1 MDHFAASERSLS
13 QVPGMHLLQAL
24 GYTLLTKAEAEQER
38 RGRLSNVFLEDILA
52 GQLRRI
58 NRIRFRG
65 REVPFTEGNIIGAIE
80 KLKEP
85 RASGLLKTNEDL
97 TDLLLLGTSLDQT
110 IDGETRGFQLRFI
123 DWERPENNVFHL
135 CAEFEVERSRSHE
148 TRRPDLV
155 LFVNGIPLAV
165 IECKAPSEDCAQAV
179 SQHLRNQQDDEIPGL
194 FRTVQMLLAVNKN
207 AARYGTVGTAAKFW
221 SLWRERE
228 DREEDV
234 AAAVARPL
242 TRDQLRVTF
251 AGGFAAE
258 QAPYAAAEAGGGRG
272 MTEQDRTLFALCRPE
287 RLLDLVRRFT
297 LFDGGEKKIARY
309 QQFFAV
315 RNLLRR
321 VKTRDAEGRRQ
332 GGVIWHTQGS
342 GKSLTM
348 VMMAR
353 ALALDPDIDLP
364 RVVLV
369 TDRLDLDEQIR
380 RTFAACGLEPQRAQS
395 GRHLLDLLGKD
406 RAAVVT
412 TLIHKFDTALRAR
425 GFEDRSTDVFL
436 LVDESHRSQHG
447 TLHPR
452 MRKLFPN
459 ACYLGFTG
467 TPLMKAEKSTFE
479 RFGGVIDVY
488 AIRQAVEDKAVV
500 PLLYEGR
507 HVEQQ
512 VNAQGI
518 DAWFERTCANLSAE
532 QKADLKRKFARAREL
547 SQTGQTIACIAF
559 DISQHFSQNWKGTG
573 FKGQLVAPSKRAA
586 LAYKRSLD
594 ELGDLTTEVIISG
607 PDDREGY
614 ETIDEGP
621 AYEAVAFWKRMMARY
636 GDEKRYNESIIE
648 SFKRREEPEVLIV
661 VDKLLTGFD
670 APKNAVLYIAKKM
683 KEHTLLQ
690 AIARVNR
697 VEEGKDFGFIIDYQ
711 GLLGELDQA
720 LTAYS
725 ALDGYEE
732 EDVADTV
739 LSIRDEIDRLPQ
751 RHSELWDLFREIR
764 NKADEEA
771 FERHL
776 GDEAQRKLFY
786 SRLNQFA
793 KTLAIA
799 LSSAEYANDA
809 ANTARIAGYK
819 NDLRRF
825 EKLRASVKRRYQE
838 EVSLREYEPRIRK
851 LLDTHI
857 LAHQVLTLTPL
868 VNIFDDDAFEK
879 AVEGQAS
886 LAAKADLIAS
896 ATKRTL
902 IERLDEDPAFYE
914 PISRLIQKA
923 IEDFRQGRLDELDYL
938 RTVSAIRDAV
948 VNRKTDELPE
958 AIKDNPA
965 ATAFFGVALEVV
977 RDVGGRPQREL
988 SDIAAAFAANALTII
1003 EQHRIVDWVGN
1014 LDVQK
1019 AMINNLDDY
1028 LFDVVKRRHGV
1039 PLKPAIMDDLI
1050 DRIMQIARHRLPR

>member
-1 MDHFAASERSLS
+1 L
-13 QVPGMHLLQAL
+13 
-24 GYTLLTKAEAEQER
+24 
-38 RGRLSNVFLEDILA
+38 
-52 GQLRRI
+52 
-58 NRIRFRG
+58 
-65 REVPFTEGNIIGAIE
+65 
-80 KLKEP
+80 
-85 RASGLLKTNEDL
+85 
-97 TDLLLLGTSLDQT
+97 
-110 IDGETRGFQLRFI
+110 
-123 DWERPENNVFHL
+123 
-135 CAEFEVERSRSHE
+135 
-148 TRRPDLV
+148 
-155 LFVNGIPLAV
+155 LFVNGIPLVV
-165 IECKAPSEDCAQAV
+165 IECKAPSGDWAQGI
-179 SQHLRNQQDDEIPGL
+179 SQLLGYQQDDEIPGL
-194 FRTVQMLLAVNKN
+194 FRTVQLLLAANKN

-228 DREEDV
+228 DRKEDV
-234 AAAVARPL
+234 AAAVATPL
-242 TRDQLRVTF
+242 TEAQKRATF
-251 AGGFAAE
+251 AGGFAEE
-258 QAPYAAAEAGGGRG
+258 QAPFAAAEAGGGRG
-272 MTEQDRTLFALCRPE
+272 VTEQDRVLFALCRPD

-297 LFDGGEKKIARY
+297 LFDGGEKKVARY

-353 ALALDPDIDLP
+353 ALALDPEIDLP

-369 TDRLDLDEQIR
+369 TDRIDLDEQIR
-380 RTFAACGLEPQRAQS
+380 RTFAACGLDPQQAQS

-406 RAAVVT
+406 RAAIVT

-488 AIRQAVEDKAVV
+488 AIRQAVEDKAIV

-518 DAWFERTCANLSAE
+518 DAWFERTCANLLAE

-559 DISQHFSQNWKGTG
+559 DISQHFAQTWKGTG

-586 LAYKRSLD
+586 LAYKRALD
-594 ELGDLTTEVIISG
+594 ELGEVTSEVVISG
-607 PDDREGY
+607 PDEREGY

-621 AYEAVAFWKRMMARY
+621 ADEVVAFWKRMMARF
-636 GDEKRYNESIIE
+636 GDERRYNGSVIE
-648 SFKRREEPEVLIV
+648 SFKRREDPEILIV
-661 VDKLLTGFD
+661 VDTLLTGFD
-670 APKNAVLYIAKKM
+670 APKNTVLYITKKM

-711 GLLGELDQA
+711 GLLGELDHA

-732 EDVADTV
+732 ADVADTV
-739 LSIRDEIDRLPQ
+739 LSIRDEIAKLPQ
-751 RHSELWDLFREIR
+751 RHSELWDIFREIR

-776 GDEAQRKLFY
+776 GDEVQRKLFY

-799 LSSAEYANDA
+799 LSSAEYANDP
-809 ANTARIAGYK
+809 ANAGRIAGYK
-819 NDLRRF
+819 SDLRRF
-825 EKLRASVKRRYQE
+825 ERLRLAVKRRYQE

-868 VNIFDDDAFEK
+868 VNIFDDEAFAK

-886 LAAKADLIAS
+886 PAAKADLIAS
-896 ATKRTL
+896 ATKRT
-902 IERLDEDPAFYE
+902 ITERLEEDPAFYE
-914 PISRLIQKA
+914 PFSRLIQKA

-948 VNRKTDELPE
+948 VNRKTDDLP
-958 AIKDNPA
+958 AAVRDNPV

-977 RDVGGRPQREL
+977 RQVGGRAESEML
-988 SDIAAAFAANALTII
+988 DIAAAIAANALTII
-1003 EQHRIVDWVGN
+1003 ERHRIVDWIGN
-1014 LDVQK
+1014 PDVQK
-1019 AMINNLDDY
+1019 AMANDLDDY
-1028 LFDVVKRRHGV
+1028 LFDVVKGKQGV
-1039 PLKPAIMDDLI
+1039 PLTPAIMDDLI
-1050 DRIMQIARHRLPR
+1050 DRVMQIARHRLSR